1 MHLMA
6 MVVIV
11 ALTALMQASLVMAIP
26 SLEMRPD
33 LVLVV
38 VVAWSMLRGF
48 EEGAALGATAG
59 FFIDL
64 TSGAP
69 FGLYTVIMATLGA
82 VAAVGD
88 AQSVRGNPSLLLATA
103 VLATVAFHGAL
114 MLGLQA
120 LGWQALPAAR
130 FLRLLFP
137 TIVLNLMLLPVAFL
151 VAERVFRMTTGW
163 RQLEL

>member
-1 MHLMA
+1 MHLMT

-11 ALTALMQASLVMAIP
+11 ALTAILQASAAMALP
-26 SLEMRPD
+26 ALEARPD
-33 LVLVV
+33 WVLVV

-69 FGLYTVIMATLGA
+69 FGLYTVILATVGTA
-82 VAAVGD
+82 AAVGD
-88 AQSVRGNPSLLLATA
+88 AQSVRGNPSMLLATA
-103 VLATVAFHGAL
+103 VLATIAFHGAL

-120 LGWQALPAAR
+120 LGWQALPPGR

-137 TIVLNLMLLPVAFL
+137 TMVLNLLLLPIAFL
-151 VAERVFRMTTGW
+151 VSERVYRMTTGW